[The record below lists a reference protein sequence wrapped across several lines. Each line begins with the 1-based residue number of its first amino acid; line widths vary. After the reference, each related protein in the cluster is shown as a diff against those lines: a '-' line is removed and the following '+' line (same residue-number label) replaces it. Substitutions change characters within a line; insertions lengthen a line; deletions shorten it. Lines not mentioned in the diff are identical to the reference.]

1 MNVEKWQNEW
11 NKLFERVRLR
21 WVTTLSPKAF
31 AFVKEM
37 ELLYAEQ
44 YGGEYILHF
53 KSMNRKHRI
62 EVEHGH
68 RSIPY
73 YISIVRGFDYSILNN
88 RSSVNRAHYK
98 YPFEEKDAPL
108 VIAFFSDIAEEIK
121 EIVVEMA
128 KEKREKDA
136 EEAEGKL
143 VGLTIVSVDKKRQN
157 AQLSDGTVIPLHSV
171 FSEIEENSTKEI
183 LNGLE

>member
-1 MNVEKWQNEW
+1 MNVEKWQSKW

-21 WVTTLSPKAF
+21 WVTELSPKAF
-31 AFVKEM
+31 AFIKEI
-37 ELLYAEQ
+37 EILYAEQ
-44 YGGEYILHF
+44 YGGECVLYF

-62 EVEHGH
+62 ELEHTH
-68 RSIPY
+68 RSTPY
-73 YISIVRGFDYSILNN
+73 ITIIRGFDYSILDNHNSMN
-88 RSSVNRAHYK
+88 RLHYK

-108 VIAFFSDIAEEIK
+108 VMEFFLAVAEELQ
-121 EIVVEMA
+121 EIVKGMS
-128 KEKREKDA
+128 KEKRQKDA

-143 VGLTIVSVDKKRQN
+143 VGLTIVSVDKKRQT
-157 AQLSDGTVIPLHSV
+157 AKLSDGTMILLHSV

>member
-37 ELLYAEQ
+37 ELLYAEK

-62 EVEHGH
+62 EIENVH
-68 RSIPY
+68 RSAPS
-73 YISIVRGFDYSILNN
+73 ISIVRGFDYSILDN
-88 RSSVNRAHYK
+88 RSSVNRLHYK

-108 VIAFFSDIAEEIK
+108 VIAFLSDISEEIK
-121 EIVVEMA
+121 EIVEGMYR
-128 KEKREKDA
+128 EKREKDA
-136 EEAEGKL
+136 EQVEGKL
-143 VGLTIVSVDKKRQN
+143 VGLTIISVDKKRQN
-157 AQLSDGTVIPLHSV
+157 AELSDGTIIPLHSV
-171 FSEIEENSTKEI
+171 FSDMEENSTKEI